1 MFRRRFLLLRLTGG
15 YPLPGL
21 VPAALLP
28 GGLLCA
34 GRKAPD
40 LAEDDRL
47 PAGLAPP
54 DPADDDLLPAGLAP
68 PDLADDDL
76 LPPAPVLLPD
86 LPELFDLLES
96 DLVLLR
102 VLPPARAR
110 STVPCFPACD
120 CLVLLVP

>member
-1 MFRRRFLLLRLTGG
+1 M
-15 YPLPGL
+15 
-21 VPAALLP
+21 PAALLP

-40 LAEDDRL
+40 LAEDDLLPAGLAPPDPADDDLL